1 MEQRSVKLYRSKYV
15 SNLTFGF
22 FVSNESTYR
31 IKVDFSNKKY
41 IRGNGSSKISLEGNR
56 KGVPVHHCGTVHF
69 LLFFQVAHVV
79 AINSCTPPPDLGG
92 ITSGDERV
100 QIYVPPPQGTSYAT
114 INKRT
119 VDAHKTITFL
129 HYRQQSTLSLEE
141 IQVHWHV
148 TVGEG
153 AGNDGEGAGSDG
165 EGAGSDREGRGR

>member
-15 SNLTFGF
+15 SNLTFGS
-22 FVSNESTYR
+22 FVSNESTYRYR

-41 IRGNGSSKISLEGNR
+41 IQGNSYQRLVW
-56 KGVPVHHCGTVHF
+56 KGIEKAYITVVHF
-69 LLFFQVAHVV
+69 LLLFQVADVV

-100 QIYVPPPQGTSYAT
+100 QIYVPSPQGTPYAT

-141 IQVHWHV
+141 IQVRWHV

-153 AGNDGEGAGSDG
+153 AGSDG
-165 EGAGSDREGRGR
+165 EGQGR

>member
-1 MEQRSVKLYRSKYV
+1 MILATK
-15 SNLTFGF
+15 NTFGET
-22 FVSNESTYR
+22 VNQRLVWKGIE
-31 IKVDFSNKKY
+31 KAY
-41 IRGNGSSKISLEGNR
+41 IT
-56 KGVPVHHCGTVHF
+56 VVHF
-69 LLFFQVAHVV
+69 LLLFQVADVV

-100 QIYVPPPQGTSYAT
+100 QIYVPSPQGTPYAT

-141 IQVHWHV
+141 IQVRWHV

-153 AGNDGEGAGSDG
+153 AGSDG
-165 EGAGSDREGRGR
+165 EGQGR